1 MKLFDLKGK
10 TILITGA
17 NGWLAS
23 GFIEPCLSYGAK
35 VIMVDSSPAVK
46 QTASKLFKKYP
57 KQVETLI
64 VDMFDRAAYRAA
76 LADVAK
82 TRKVTG
88 IINNAFCFGKSN
100 VETGGEGDF
109 MSLSDEQWMTAFE
122 SGVLW
127 AVETVKPFLPT
138 MRKNKN
144 GSIINV
150 CSMYALIAPNPKLY
164 SGEFKK
170 YLSQPTYT
178 SAKHGLLGWTKYM
191 ASFLAEDQ
199 VRCNAI
205 APGAFSKPATDAKFI
220 KRLKETIPLQTIGK
234 PSDLAG
240 AVVYLQSDSSS
251 YMTGQC
257 LTIDGGWTV
266 R

>member
-1 MKLFDLKGK
+1 MKIFDLAQK

-23 GFIEPCLSYGAK
+23 GFVEPCLFFGAK
-35 VIMVDSSPAVK
+35 VILVDSSPGLK
-46 QTASKLFKKYP
+46 QVATKLSEKYP
-57 KQVETLI
+57 QQVVTVV
-64 VDMFDRAAYRAA
+64 VDMFDKVAYRQA
-76 LADVAK
+76 LLRIAQTEDVY
-82 TRKVTG
+82 G
-88 IINNAFCFGKSN
+88 IINNAFSFGKSN

-109 MSLSDEQWMTAFE
+109 MSLSDDQWMAAFE

-127 AVETVKPFLPT
+127 AVETVKPFLSS
-138 MRKNKN
+138 MRQKKV

-150 CSMYALIAPNPKLY
+150 CSMYALIAPNPQLY
-164 SGEFKK
+164 TGEFEK

-178 SAKHGLLGWTKYM
+178 SVKHGLWGWTKYM
-191 ASFLAEDQ
+191 ASFLANDQ

-205 APGAFSKPATDAKFI
+205 APGAFSKAATDPKFI
-220 KRLKETIPLQTIGK
+220 KRLNDIIPMARIGD

-240 AVVYLQSDSSS
+240 AVVYLLSGSSS
-251 YMTGQC
+251 YLTGQC
-257 LTIDGGWTV
+257 LAIDGGWTV